1 MQDISRLGGAVAPP
15 QCCTKPPVSVG
26 LDLNDEELEPAECT
40 VVPSLAD
47 LARSAR
53 WRARARF
60 IKLGIRVLQSY
71 QIYDPVAK
79 G

>member
-1 MQDISRLGGAVAPP
+1 MQGISRLGGAVAPP
-15 QCCTKPPVSVG
+15 QCCTKPPVG
-26 LDLNDEELEPAECT
+26 LNDEELEPAECT

-71 QIYDPVAK
+71 QICNPVAK